1 MNQKHVEA
9 WNKCLRILRD
19 NMKEATFNTWFTPL
33 EPLQL
38 IENTLTL
45 QVPSQFY
52 YEYIEEN
59 FLELLAFAVRSVIG
73 KNAKLE
79 YNILIDKGNGSN
91 GKPAT
96 INYPSSN
103 GKVSKNTQNVAPAV
117 TFDPKAGMNPF
128 AVPGLQRSNFDS
140 HLRPQHTFENFIVG
154 PGNTAAYH
162 SALKAAENPGQTG
175 FSPLLIYGNS
185 GVGKTHL
192 IQAIGLKIREVHP
205 KMQVLYVHA
214 NNFIQE
220 FSEASINNTRNNFLQ
235 IYQNVDVLIIDD
247 IHDFSSKT
255 KSQDSL
261 FHIFNHLH
269 QMGKQLVFA
278 CDRAPVELEGLDD
291 RLLSRFK
298 WGASIR
304 VEIPDFETRRG
315 ILKMKAYNDGLVIPE
330 EIIDFLA
337 NRITTNSR
345 ELQGSMVS
353 LLAYAT
359 DSKSEITLELAQRV
373 ADEIVKRKD
382 ADLNLQTIRRTVCD
396 YLNVDETSLES
407 KSRKREIVDA
417 RQISMYLAKEYT
429 SKSLS
434 TIGQFIGKKDHST
447 VLHAYKSVRNMM
459 DTNKKFRE
467 TIEELCSRLGI

>member
-19 NMKEATFNTWFTPL
+19 NLKENSFNTWFTPL
-33 EPLQL
+33 VPLQL
-38 IENTLTL
+38 VDNTITL
-45 QVPSQFY
+45 QVPSQFF

-59 FLELLAFAVRSVIG
+59 FLEILAFAIRSVLG
-73 KNAKLE
+73 KGAKLE
-79 YNILIDKGNGSN
+79 YSITIDKGNG
-91 GKPAT
+91 KQPAT

-103 GKVSKNTQNVAPAV
+103 RPANKQVKPNAAPALN
-117 TFDPKAGMNPF
+117 FDPKAGMNPF
-128 AVPGLQRSNFDS
+128 AVPGIPRPIMESNLLS
-140 HLRPQHTFENFIVG
+140 HNTFENFILG

-162 SALKAAENPGQTG
+162 SGMKAAEKPGQSG

-192 IQAIGLKIREVHP
+192 VQAIGLRVRDLHPELQVH
-205 KMQVLYVHA
+205 YVHA
-214 NNFIQE
+214 NNFITD
-220 FSEASINNTRNNFLQ
+220 FTEASINNTRNNFLLT
-235 IYQNVDVLIIDD
+235 YQSVDVLIIDD
-247 IHDFSSKT
+247 IHEFAGKS
-255 KSQDSL
+255 KSQDQL

-269 QMGKQLVFA
+269 QQGKQLIFA
-278 CDRAPVELEGLDD
+278 CDKAPVELDGLDE

-304 VEIPDFETRRG
+304 VDIPDFETRKG
-315 ILKMKAYNDGLVIPE
+315 ILKLKAYNDGIVISE
-330 EIIDFLA
+330 EIINFLA

-359 DSKSEITLELAQRV
+359 DSKSEISLELAQKI

-396 YLNVDETSLES
+396 FLNVDEASLES

-447 VLHAYKSVRNMM
+447 VLHAYKSVKNMIE
-459 DTNKKFRE
+459 TNKKYRE
-467 TIEELCSRLGI
+467 TIEEICNRLGI